1 MKKTILF
8 IVMLVGAI
16 SFTNAQVTTPN
27 PAPTTKI
34 TFDKLEHDYGT
45 LMQDPES
52 GPSGDCVFKFTNTG
66 TQPLIITSATGSC
79 GCTVPNQS
87 VVNKPF
93 APGESGE
100 LKVHYDV
107 KRIGPFTKN
116 VTIKSNGSAEDIKL
130 TIKGKI
136 EPLPAD
142 EGVPVNK
149 AVEGATPTNN

>member
-1 MKKTILF
+1 MKKSIIF
-8 IVMLVGAI
+8 IGMFVGAV
-16 SFTNAQVTTPN
+16 SLANAQVVTPN

-34 TFDKLEHDYGT
+34 TFDKMENDYGKI
-45 LMQDPES
+45 MQDPES
-52 GPSGDCVFKFTNTG
+52 GPSGDCVFKFTNAG
-66 TQPLIITSATGSC
+66 TQPLILTSATGSC
-79 GCTVPNQS
+79 GCTVPKAPLNQ
-87 VVNKPF
+87 PF

-100 LKVHYDV
+100 VKVHYDV
-107 KRIGPFTKN
+107 KRIGPFTKT

-130 TIKGKI
+130 TIKGTV

>member
-8 IVMLVGAI
+8 IGMFVGAVSI
-16 SFTNAQVTTPN
+16 ANAQVATQN

-34 TFDKLEHDYGT
+34 SFDKLEHNYGT
-45 LMQDPES
+45 IMQDPES

-66 TQPLIITSATGSC
+66 SQPLILTSATGSC
-79 GCTVPNQS
+79 GCTVPKAPLNQ
-87 VVNKPF
+87 PF

-100 LKVHYDV
+100 IKVHYDV

-116 VTIKSNGSAEDIKL
+116 VTVKSNGSAEDIKL
-130 TIKGKI
+130 TITGKV

-142 EGVPVNK
+142 EGVPVAK
-149 AVEGATPTNN
+149 PVEGATPTNN